1 MRIKIDIKLENLK
14 INRLIKYFILSDLLF
29 IGGWGLVSPIFSI
42 FIIQKI
48 PGATL
53 ITVGTAIAIYWLTKS
68 IAQVPVA
75 VYIDRRAGE
84 KDDFYVLIL
93 GLMLGGFSAM
103 LFALVK
109 TIPALFGT
117 IFLQGLAFGLY
128 TPSWSAMFSRHL
140 NREHYALDWSLDS
153 TTIGLASGITS
164 FFGGA
169 LASFFDF
176 ETVFIFTGILSLAS
190 AALLLAVPN
199 LIIPRPRAK
208 EPLIR
213 DHTPADINR

>member
-1 MRIKIDIKLENLK
+1 M
-14 INRLIKYFILSDLLF
+14 
-29 IGGWGLVSPIFSI
+29 SPIFSI

-53 ITVGTAIAIYWLTKS
+53 ITVGTTIAIYWLTKS
-68 IAQVPVA
+68 IVQMPVA
-75 VYIDRRAGE
+75 VYIDRREGE

-93 GLMLGGFSAM
+93 GLLLGGFSAM

-109 TIPALFGT
+109 TIPALFGA

-140 NREHYALDWSLDS
+140 DKEHYALDWSLDS
-153 TTIGLASGITS
+153 TTIGLASGITA

-169 LASFFDF
+169 LASFFGF
-176 ETVFIFTGILSLAS
+176 ETVFVFTGILSLAS
-190 AALLLAVPN
+190 AALLLTVPN

-213 DHTPADINR
+213 DHTPSNINR